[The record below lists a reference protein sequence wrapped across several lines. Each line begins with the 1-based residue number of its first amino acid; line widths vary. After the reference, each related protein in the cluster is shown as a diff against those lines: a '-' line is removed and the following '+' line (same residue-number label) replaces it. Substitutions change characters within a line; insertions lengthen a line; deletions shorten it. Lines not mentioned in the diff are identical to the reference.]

1 MDVLKDFEL
10 RQVGSR
16 LVLRQIC
23 PPDFEMRTVIAAD
36 KIVEQK
42 EDFFVLGY
50 NEKFFCLCRYDK
62 QNRCLC
68 SKIGCD
74 DYVRLGKKILF
85 LQNMMWQLWDE
96 DFQLHFLGESVDQK
110 KTAWFLQVR
119 LLLSHQ
125 FPFLRI
131 WIHSSYLHP
140 DSMPEATC
148 CDTVFL
154 DNLLPRKRDMPAYT
168 PDFLYLPIHFSS
180 NLLTFHP
187 IFLIWIYY
195 TVFFLFQQPASSV
208 KLRNGYCSVTV
219 HSVPCNML

>member
-23 PPDFEMRTVIAAD
+23 PPDFEMRTIIAAD

-50 NEKFFCLCRYDK
+50 NEKFFCLRRYDK

-110 KTAWFLQVR
+110 KTVFVR
-119 LLLSHQ
+119 KLFEGKTWNGLYLLSYICSAI
-125 FPFLRI
+125 LR
-131 WIHSSYLHP
+131 
-140 DSMPEATC
+140 ETG
-148 CDTVFL
+148 
-154 DNLLPRKRDMPAYT
+154 
-168 PDFLYLPIHFSS
+168 
-180 NLLTFHP
+180 
-187 IFLIWIYY
+187 
-195 TVFFLFQQPASSV
+195 SV
-208 KLRNGYCSVTV
+208 KSGAAIIRRLKGKAFPVCKLILPS
-219 HSVPCNML
+219 LK

>member
-23 PPDFEMRTVIAAD
+23 PPDFEMRTIIAAD

-85 LQNMMWQLWDE
+85 LQNMMWQLWRKKE
-96 DFQLHFLGESVDQK
+96 DQFKSKYRKQLSFC
-110 KTAWFLQVR
+110 
-119 LLLSHQ
+119 
-125 FPFLRI
+125 LR
-131 WIHSSYLHP
+131 
-140 DSMPEATC
+140 
-148 CDTVFL
+148 
-154 DNLLPRKRDMPAYT
+154 
-168 PDFLYLPIHFSS
+168 
-180 NLLTFHP
+180 
-187 IFLIWIYY
+187 YY
-195 TVFFLFQQPASSV
+195 FCIL
-208 KLRNGYCSVTV
+208 
-219 HSVPCNML
+219 

>member
-96 DFQLHFLGESVDQK
+96 DFQLHFLHVVFRVDIICELENHSDFWIVDFFVFRGDQIG
-110 KTAWFLQVR
+110 THANELVIGAR
-119 LLLSHQ
+119 HHVLLFADRGSD
-125 FPFLRI
+125 I
-131 WIHSSYLHP
+131 
-140 DSMPEATC
+140 A
-148 CDTVFL
+148 V
-154 DNLLPRKRDMPAYT
+154 DNVYA
-168 PDFLYLPIHFSS
+168 
-180 NLLTFHP
+180 
-187 IFLIWIYY
+187 
-195 TVFFLFQQPASSV
+195 
-208 KLRNGYCSVTV
+208 
-219 HSVPCNML
+219 

>member
-96 DFQLHFLGESVDQK
+96 DFQLHFLGEAVDQK
-110 KTAWFLQVR
+110 KRYLSVNFSKAKHGTGFICSAILRETGCVKSGAAIIRRLKGKAFPVCKLILPNLKLKVFGVFSISFREENGAIVR
-119 LLLSHQ
+119 
-125 FPFLRI
+125 
-131 WIHSSYLHP
+131 
-140 DSMPEATC
+140 
-148 CDTVFL
+148 
-154 DNLLPRKRDMPAYT
+154 
-168 PDFLYLPIHFSS
+168 
-180 NLLTFHP
+180 
-187 IFLIWIYY
+187 
-195 TVFFLFQQPASSV
+195 
-208 KLRNGYCSVTV
+208 G
-219 HSVPCNML
+219 

>member
-23 PPDFEMRTVIAAD
+23 PPDFEMRTIIAAD

-110 KTAWFLQVR
+110 K
-119 LLLSHQ
+119 
-125 FPFLRI
+125 
-131 WIHSSYLHP
+131 
-140 DSMPEATC
+140 
-148 CDTVFL
+148 
-154 DNLLPRKRDMPAYT
+154 
-168 PDFLYLPIHFSS
+168 
-180 NLLTFHP
+180 
-187 IFLIWIYY
+187 
-195 TVFFLFQQPASSV
+195 
-208 KLRNGYCSVTV
+208 NGIC
-219 HSVPCNML
+219 P